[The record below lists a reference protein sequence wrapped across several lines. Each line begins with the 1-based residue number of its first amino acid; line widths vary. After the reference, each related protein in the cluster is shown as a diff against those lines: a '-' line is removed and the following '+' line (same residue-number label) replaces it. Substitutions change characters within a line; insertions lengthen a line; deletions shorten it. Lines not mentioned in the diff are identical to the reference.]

1 MNLYLNKNIF
11 YYDDKY
17 KRIVLV
23 AAYRYKYYLA
33 VFEVIKYHPFNHL
46 VRLAIKMIDAQ
57 VFVYVNFPKNSRLS

>member
-1 MNLYLNKNIF
+1 MTINI
-11 YYDDKY
+11 
-17 KRIVLV
+17 KRIVLA

-33 VFEVIKYHPFNHL
+33 ASEVIKYHPFNHL